1 MLATRKVGKGGATE
15 AEAVAA
21 GDAAALKKTIDATK
35 YQGEMLGANGT
46 QTASKSIWRGSGQER
61 IDVENP
67 APGVRPGQIHYQD
80 ANGTK
85 YYYDP
90 NSQVFFDQKTGE
102 LAPKSVQNLM
112 KDSSF
117 SKAIDKALTGYLGAK
132 R

>member
-1 MLATRKVGKGGATE
+1 M
-15 AEAVAA
+15 
-21 GDAAALKKTIDATK
+21 
-35 YQGEMLGANGT
+35 
-46 QTASKSIWRGSGQER
+46 
-61 IDVENP
+61 ENP
-67 APGVRPGQIHYQD
+67 APGVSPGQIHYQD